1 MTSSNEH
8 RNRWS
13 GCIRQ
18 AKRFLSE
25 QAGTSFVISA
35 LSFPVVLGFAGL
47 GVDAAMWY
55 ADKRQNQT
63 VADSA
68 AMAGTIALSRDPGI
82 GLSELETVVR
92 GSAADNGFVHGSQGA
107 VTVNSPPTQGPNA
120 GNAAFVEVLVTQT
133 ARKYFS
139 SMLTD
144 QPITMQARAVGG
156 ISTFG
161 EHCVVA
167 TDETANRAVEVLG
180 TADVT
185 SACGIASNSSSD
197 SAIYIGGNATLTAQ
211 PLQAH
216 GDIVV
221 SGNATVTHKAPPQPL
236 SQRVPDPYAG
246 VLTEL
251 QADSSCADANQPQ
264 HLSTSDSPVAPGRYC
279 GGIKITGGDVD
290 FLPGTYFLDNGGLQI
305 TGGNVTGEGVTFIL
319 TASEAEDLGSINISG
334 GTIDQRAPAD
344 DFEGEHVGMLY
355 IQDPFVPELDDDD
368 DNPPRNKLTGGTAM
382 NLDGALY
389 FPDTEVEY
397 RGGANGTENCTII
410 VARRVSFAGNSHLE
424 NDESTCLE
432 AGVESGIEQTRV
444 RIME

>member
-1 MTSSNEH
+1 MARRTT
-8 RNRWS
+8 RATRWA
-13 GCIRQ
+13 GLG
-18 AKRFLSE
+18 RFLGD
-25 QAGTSFVISA
+25 QAGASFIITA

-47 GVDAAMWY
+47 GVDVAMWY

-63 VADSA
+63 LADAA
-68 AMAGTIALSRDPGI
+68 AMAGTIALSRDPSI
-82 GLSELETVVR
+82 SLSELETVVR
-92 GSAADNGFVHGSQGA
+92 GAAADNGFVHGSQGA
-107 VTVNSPPTQGPNA
+107 VTVNSPPTEGSHA
-120 GNAAFVEVLVTQT
+120 GNSAFVEVVVAQTTQN
-133 ARKYFS
+133 YFS
-139 SMLTD
+139 SLVLD
-144 QPITMQARAVGG
+144 SKVTMRTRAVGG

-167 TDETANRAVEVLG
+167 TDETADRAVEVLG

-251 QADSSCADANQPQ
+251 QADSSCAGANQPQ
-264 HLSTSDSPVAPGRYC
+264 RLGTSDSPVAPGRYC
-279 GGIKITGGDVD
+279 GGIKITGG
-290 FLPGTYFLDNGGLQI
+290 
-305 TGGNVTGEGVTFIL
+305 NVTGEGVSFIL
-319 TASEAEDLGSINISG
+319 TAMEAEDLGSINISG

-368 DNPPRNKLTGGTAM
+368 DSPPRNKLVGGSNM
-382 NLDGALY
+382 KLDGTLY

-397 RGGANGTENCTII
+397 RGGAHGIDNCTII

-424 NDESTCLE
+424 NDENTCLE